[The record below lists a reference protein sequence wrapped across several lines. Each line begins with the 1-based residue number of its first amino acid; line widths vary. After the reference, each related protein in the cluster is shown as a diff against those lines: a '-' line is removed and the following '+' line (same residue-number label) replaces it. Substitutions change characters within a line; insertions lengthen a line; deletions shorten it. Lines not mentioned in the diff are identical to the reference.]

1 MKTALTIAGSDC
13 SGGAGIQADL
23 KTMTAYGVYGMSV
36 ITALT
41 AQNTLGVTQNNLIN
55 ADVVSAQLVSVLSDI
70 TPDAIKIGMLG
81 NGQIAPAVAEILQEF
96 FSPSTQSPS
105 SLQAHENA
113 IPDFSNPSHV
123 NAIPNFS
130 SPSHVNAI
138 PNFSNPS
145 HANTIPIVI
154 DPVLVSTSG
163 KTLLDEDG
171 IRVLTEQLFP
181 MATLITP
188 NIPESEYLCN
198 RIFNALPKPCVITNA
213 DDMIKAA
220 QIMYR
225 HYGCAILLKGGH
237 ATGNA
242 DDLLYDGT
250 VHWFHASRINCTNT
264 HGTGCTLSSA
274 IASALCLGKT
284 LPDAVHSAKEY
295 VRGAMS
301 TGLDLGHGNGPLNHC
316 WNISK

>member
-55 ADVVSAQLVSVLSDI
+55 TDVVSAQLMSVLSDI
-70 TPDAIKIGMLG
+70 TPNAIKIGMLG
-81 NGQIAPAVAEILQEF
+81 NGQIATAVAEILQDF

-113 IPDFSNPSHV
+113 ISN
-123 NAIPNFS
+123 S
-130 SPSHVNAI
+130 SI
-138 PNFSNPS
+138 PS

-198 RIFNALPKPCVITNA
+198 RIFNALPKPCAITNA

-250 VHWFHASRINCTNT
+250 VHWFRASRINCTNT

-284 LPDAVHSAKEY
+284 LPDAVYSAKEY

>member
-1 MKTALTIAGSDC
+1 M
-13 SGGAGIQADL
+13 
-23 KTMTAYGVYGMSV
+23 
-36 ITALT
+36 
-41 AQNTLGVTQNNLIN
+41 
-55 ADVVSAQLVSVLSDI
+55 
-70 TPDAIKIGMLG
+70 
-81 NGQIAPAVAEILQEF
+81 
-96 FSPSTQSPS
+96 
-105 SLQAHENA
+105 
-113 IPDFSNPSHV
+113 
-123 NAIPNFS
+123 
-130 SPSHVNAI
+130 
-138 PNFSNPS
+138 
-145 HANTIPIVI
+145 I

-198 RIFNALPKPCVITNA
+198 RIFNALPKPCAITNA

-225 HYGCAILLKGGH
+225 HYGCAILLKGRRT
-237 ATGNA
+237 TGNA

-250 VHWFHASRINCTNT
+250 VHWFRASRINCTNT

-284 LPDAVHSAKEY
+284 LPDAVYSAKEY

>member
-55 ADVVSAQLVSVLSDI
+55 TDVVSAQLMSVLSDI
-70 TPDAIKIGMLG
+70 TPNAIKIGMLG
-81 NGQIAPAVAEILQEF
+81 NGQIATAVAEILQDF

-113 IPDFSNPSHV
+113 ISN
-123 NAIPNFS
+123 S
-130 SPSHVNAI
+130 SI
-138 PNFSNPS
+138 PS

-198 RIFNALPKPCVITNA
+198 RIFNALPKPCAITNA

-301 TGLDLGHGNGPLNHC
+301 TGLDLGHGNRAT
-316 WNISK
+316 

>member
-23 KTMTAYGVYGMSV
+23 KTMTAYGIYGMSV

-55 ADVVSAQLVSVLSDI
+55 ADVVSAQLMSVLSDI
-70 TPDAIKIGMLG
+70 TPNAIKIGMLG
-81 NGQIAPAVAEILQEF
+81 NGQIATAVAEILQDF

-113 IPDFSNPSHV
+113 IPK
-123 NAIPNFS
+123 S
-130 SPSHVNAI
+130 SI
-138 PNFSNPS
+138 PS

-198 RIFNALPKPCVITNA
+198 RIFNALPKPCAITNA

-237 ATGNA
+237 ATG
-242 DDLLYDGT
+242 
-250 VHWFHASRINCTNT
+250 RCRR
-264 HGTGCTLSSA
+264 
-274 IASALCLGKT
+274 SALRWNCSLVPR
-284 LPDAVHSAKEY
+284 LPHKLHEHTRY
-295 VRGAMS
+295 RMYII
-301 TGLDLGHGNGPLNHC
+301 LCHCKCPLSRQNTSRC
-316 WNISK
+316 GILSQRICPWRNVYRT

>member
-41 AQNTLGVTQNNLIN
+41 VQNTLGVTQNNLIN
-55 ADVVSAQLVSVLSDI
+55 ADVVSAQLMSVLSDI
-70 TPDAIKIGMLG
+70 TPNAIKIGMLG
-81 NGQIAPAVAEILQEF
+81 NGQIAAAVAEILQDF

-105 SLQAHENA
+105 SLQAHENT
-113 IPDFSNPSHV
+113 
-123 NAIPNFS
+123 IPNS
-130 SPSHVNAI
+130 SI
-138 PNFSNPS
+138 PS

-198 RIFNALPKPCVITNA
+198 RIFNALPKPCAITNA

-237 ATGNA
+237 AAGNA

>member
-55 ADVVSAQLVSVLSDI
+55 TDVVSAQLMSVLSDI
-70 TPDAIKIGMLG
+70 TPNAIKIGMLG
-81 NGQIAPAVAEILQEF
+81 NGQIATAVAEILQDF

-113 IPDFSNPSHV
+113 ISN
-123 NAIPNFS
+123 S
-130 SPSHVNAI
+130 SI
-138 PNFSNPS
+138 PS

-198 RIFNALPKPCVITNA
+198 RIFNALPKPCAITNA

>member
-55 ADVVSAQLVSVLSDI
+55 ADVVSAQLMSVLSDI
-70 TPDAIKIGMLG
+70 TPNAIKIGMLG
-81 NGQIAPAVAEILQEF
+81 NGQIATVVAEILQDF

-113 IPDFSNPSHV
+113 IPNSS
-123 NAIPNFS
+123 IP
-130 SPSHVNAI
+130 P
-138 PNFSNPS
+138 

-198 RIFNALPKPCVITNA
+198 RIFNALPKPCAITNA

-220 QIMYR
+220 QK
-225 HYGCAILLKGGH
+225 HGGDKKKGSKKIRPPLWMCYFIKRRTCH
-237 ATGNA
+237 
-242 DDLLYDGT
+242 
-250 VHWFHASRINCTNT
+250 RECRR
-264 HGTGCTLSSA
+264 
-274 IASALCLGKT
+274 SALRWNCSLVPRHPHKLHEHT
-284 LPDAVHSAKEY
+284 RYRMYIILCHCKC
-295 VRGAMS
+295 
-301 TGLDLGHGNGPLNHC
+301 PLSRQNTSRC
-316 WNISK
+316 GILSQRICPWRNVYRT

>member
-1 MKTALTIAGSDC
+1 
-13 SGGAGIQADL
+13 
-23 KTMTAYGVYGMSV
+23 MSV

-41 AQNTLGVTQNNLIN
+41 AQNTLGVTQNNLVN
-55 ADVVSAQLVSVLSDI
+55 ADIVSAQLKSVLSDI
-70 TPDAIKIGMLG
+70 IPNAIKIGMLG
-81 NGQIAPAVAEILQEF
+81 NGQIAAAVADTLQ
-96 FSPSTQSPS
+96 QYK
-105 SLQAHENA
+105 
-113 IPDFSNPSHV
+113 
-123 NAIPNFS
+123 
-130 SPSHVNAI
+130 
-138 PNFSNPS
+138 
-145 HANTIPIVI
+145 NTIPIVI

-198 RIFNALPKPCVITNA
+198 RIFNALPKDCNREDMKTNSENTLQSNPCSITNA

-237 ATGNA
+237 AAGNA

-250 VHWFHASRINCTNT
+250 VHWFHASRINCANT

-274 IASALCLGKT
+274 IASALCLSKT
-284 LPDAVHSAKEY
+284 LLDAVHSAKEY

>member
-55 ADVVSAQLVSVLSDI
+55 ADVVSAQLMSVLSDI
-70 TPDAIKIGMLG
+70 TPNAIKIGMLG
-81 NGQIAPAVAEILQEF
+81 NGQIATAVAEILQDF

-113 IPDFSNPSHV
+113 ISN
-123 NAIPNFS
+123 S
-130 SPSHVNAI
+130 SI
-138 PNFSNPS
+138 PS

-198 RIFNALPKPCVITNA
+198 RIFNALPKPCAITNA

-284 LPDAVHSAKEY
+284 LTDAVYSAKEY

-316 WNISK
+316 WNINK

>member
-81 NGQIAPAVAEILQEF
+81 NGQIAAAVAEILQESIPSHANIIPNSS
-96 FSPSTQSPS
+96 SPSHANTIPNSSSPS
-105 SLQAHENA
+105 HT
-113 IPDFSNPSHV
+113 
-123 NAIPNFS
+123 NAIPNS
-130 SPSHVNAI
+130 SS
-138 PNFSNPS
+138 PS

-198 RIFNALPKPCVITNA
+198 RIFNALPKPCAITNA

-237 ATGNA
+237 AVGNA

-250 VHWFHASRINCTNT
+250 VHWFHASRINCANT

-274 IASALCLGKT
+274 IASALCLGRT

>member
-55 ADVVSAQLVSVLSDI
+55 ADVVSAQLMSVLSDI
-70 TPDAIKIGMLG
+70 TPNAIKIGMLG
-81 NGQIAPAVAEILQEF
+81 NGQIATVVAEILQDF

-105 SLQAHENA
+105 SLQAHENT
-113 IPDFSNPSHV
+113 IPK
-123 NAIPNFS
+123 S
-130 SPSHVNAI
+130 SI
-138 PNFSNPS
+138 PS

-198 RIFNALPKPCVITNA
+198 RIFNTLSKPCVITNA

>member
-1 MKTALTIAGSDC
+1 MKTVLTIAGSDC

-55 ADVVSAQLVSVLSDI
+55 ADVVSAQLMSVLSDI
-70 TPDAIKIGMLG
+70 TPNAIKIGMLG
-81 NGQIAPAVAEILQEF
+81 NGQIATAVAEILQDF

-113 IPDFSNPSHV
+113 ISN
-123 NAIPNFS
+123 S
-130 SPSHVNAI
+130 SI
-138 PNFSNPS
+138 PS

-181 MATLITP
+181 MTTLITP

-198 RIFNALPKPCVITNA
+198 RIFNALPKPCAITNA

>member
-55 ADVVSAQLVSVLSDI
+55 ADVVSAQLMSVLSDI

-81 NGQIAPAVAEILQEF
+81 NGQIAAAVAEILQEF

-113 IPDFSNPSHV
+113 IP
-123 NAIPNFS
+123 
-130 SPSHVNAI
+130 
-138 PNFSNPS
+138 
-145 HANTIPIVI
+145 IVI

-163 KTLLDEDG
+163 KTLLEEDG

-198 RIFNALPKPCVITNA
+198 RIFNALPKSCAITNA

-237 ATGNA
+237 AVGNA

>member
-23 KTMTAYGVYGMSV
+23 KTMTVYGVYGMSV

-70 TPDAIKIGMLG
+70 TPGAIKIGMLG
-81 NGQIAPAVAEILQEF
+81 NGQIAAAVAEILQEF

-105 SLQAHENA
+105 SSQAHENA
-113 IPDFSNPSHV
+113 IPNS
-123 NAIPNFS
+123 S

-138 PNFSNPS
+138 PTFSNPS

-198 RIFNALPKPCVITNA
+198 RIFNALPKPCAITNA

-237 ATGNA
+237 AAGNA

>member
-55 ADVVSAQLVSVLSDI
+55 ADVVSAQLMSVLSDI
-70 TPDAIKIGMLG
+70 TPNAIKIGMLG
-81 NGQIAPAVAEILQEF
+81 NGQIATVVAENLQDF

-113 IPDFSNPSHV
+113 ISY
-123 NAIPNFS
+123 S
-130 SPSHVNAI
+130 SI
-138 PNFSNPS
+138 PS

-198 RIFNALPKPCVITNA
+198 RIFNALPKPCAITNA

-250 VHWFHASRINCTNT
+250 VHWFHATRINCTNT

>member
-55 ADVVSAQLVSVLSDI
+55 ADVVSAQLMSVLSDI
-70 TPDAIKIGMLG
+70 TPNAIKIGMLG
-81 NGQIAPAVAEILQEF
+81 NGQIATAVAEILQDF

-113 IPDFSNPSHV
+113 ISN
-123 NAIPNFS
+123 S
-130 SPSHVNAI
+130 SI
-138 PNFSNPS
+138 PS

-181 MATLITP
+181 MTTLITP

-198 RIFNALPKPCVITNA
+198 RIFNALPKPCAITNA

>member
-55 ADVVSAQLVSVLSDI
+55 ADVVSAQLMSVLSDI
-70 TPDAIKIGMLG
+70 TPNAIKIGMLG
-81 NGQIAPAVAEILQEF
+81 NGQIATVVAEILQDF

-105 SLQAHENA
+105 SLQAHENT
-113 IPDFSNPSHV
+113 IPK
-123 NAIPNFS
+123 S
-130 SPSHVNAI
+130 SI
-138 PNFSNPS
+138 PS

-198 RIFNALPKPCVITNA
+198 RIFNALPKPCAITNA

>member
-1 MKTALTIAGSDC
+1 
-13 SGGAGIQADL
+13 
-23 KTMTAYGVYGMSV
+23 MSV

-81 NGQIAPAVAEILQEF
+81 NGQIAAAVAEILQEF

-113 IPDFSNPSHV
+113 ISK
-123 NAIPNFS
+123 S
-130 SPSHVNAI
+130 SI
-138 PNFSNPS
+138 PS

-198 RIFNALPKPCVITNA
+198 RIFNALPKPCAITNA

-250 VHWFHASRINCTNT
+250 VYWFHASRINCTNT

-284 LPDAVHSAKEY
+284 LPDAVYSAKEY

>member
-55 ADVVSAQLVSVLSDI
+55 ADVVSAQLMSVLSDI
-70 TPDAIKIGMLG
+70 TPNTIKIGMLG
-81 NGQIAPAVAEILQEF
+81 NGQIATVVAENLQNF

-105 SLQAHENA
+105 SLQAHENT
-113 IPDFSNPSHV
+113 IPK
-123 NAIPNFS
+123 S
-130 SPSHVNAI
+130 SI
-138 PNFSNPS
+138 PS

-198 RIFNALPKPCVITNA
+198 RIFNALSKPCVITNA

-284 LPDAVHSAKEY
+284 LPDAVYSAKEY

>member
-41 AQNTLGVTQNNLIN
+41 AQNTLGVTQNNLVN
-55 ADVVSAQLVSVLSDI
+55 ADIVSAQLKSVLSDI
-70 TPDAIKIGMLG
+70 IPNAIKIGMLG
-81 NGQIAPAVAEILQEF
+81 NGQIAAAVAD
-96 FSPSTQSPS
+96 
-105 SLQAHENA
+105 SLQQYK
-113 IPDFSNPSHV
+113 
-123 NAIPNFS
+123 
-130 SPSHVNAI
+130 
-138 PNFSNPS
+138 
-145 HANTIPIVI
+145 NTIPIVI

-171 IRVLTEQLFP
+171 IRILTEQLFP

-198 RIFNALPKPCVITNA
+198 RIFNALPKDRNREYMKTSSENASQSNLCSITNA

-237 ATGNA
+237 AAGNA

-250 VHWFHASRINCTNT
+250 VHWFHASRINCANT

-274 IASALCLGKT
+274 IASALCLCKT
-284 LPDAVHSAKEY
+284 LPDAVRSAKEY

>member
-81 NGQIAPAVAEILQEF
+81 NGQIAAAVAEILQDF

-105 SLQAHENA
+105 SLQAHE
-113 IPDFSNPSHV
+113 
-123 NAIPNFS
+123 
-130 SPSHVNAI
+130 
-138 PNFSNPS
+138 
-145 HANTIPIVI
+145 NTIPIVI

-198 RIFNALPKPCVITNA
+198 RIFNALPKPCAITNA

-237 ATGNA
+237 AAGNA

>member
-55 ADVVSAQLVSVLSDI
+55 ADVVSAQLMSVLSDI
-70 TPDAIKIGMLG
+70 TPNAIKIGMLG
-81 NGQIAPAVAEILQEF
+81 NGQIATVVAEILQDF

-113 IPDFSNPSHV
+113 IPK
-123 NAIPNFS
+123 S
-130 SPSHVNAI
+130 SI
-138 PNFSNPS
+138 PS

-213 DDMIKAA
+213 
-220 QIMYR
+220 
-225 HYGCAILLKGGH
+225 
-237 ATGNA
+237 TGNA

-284 LPDAVHSAKEY
+284 LPDAVYSAKEY

>member
-55 ADVVSAQLVSVLSDI
+55 TDVVSAQLMSVLSDI
-70 TPDAIKIGMLG
+70 TPNAIKIGMLG
-81 NGQIAPAVAEILQEF
+81 NGQIATAVAEILQDF

-113 IPDFSNPSHV
+113 ISN
-123 NAIPNFS
+123 S
-130 SPSHVNAI
+130 SI
-138 PNFSNPS
+138 PS

-198 RIFNALPKPCVITNA
+198 RIFNALPKPCAITNA

-250 VHWFHASRINCTNT
+250 VHWFHATRINCTNT

-284 LPDAVHSAKEY
+284 LPDAVYSPKEN
-295 VRGAMS
+295 VRRTMS

>member
-55 ADVVSAQLVSVLSDI
+55 ADVVSAQLMSVLSDI
-70 TPDAIKIGMLG
+70 TPNAIKIGMLG
-81 NGQIAPAVAEILQEF
+81 NGQIAAAVAEILQDF

-113 IPDFSNPSHV
+113 IPNS
-123 NAIPNFS
+123 S

-138 PNFSNPS
+138 PTFSNPS

-198 RIFNALPKPCVITNA
+198 RIINALPKPCAITNA

-237 ATGNA
+237 AVGNA

>member
-1 MKTALTIAGSDC
+1 MLTSYLHSLC
-13 SGGAGIQADL
+13 PYCRTSPP
-23 KTMTAYGVYGMSV
+23 
-36 ITALT
+36 
-41 AQNTLGVTQNNLIN
+41 N
-55 ADVVSAQLVSVLSDI
+55 
-70 TPDAIKIGMLG
+70 AIKIGMLG
-81 NGQIAPAVAEILQEF
+81 NGQIATAVAEILQDF

-113 IPDFSNPSHV
+113 IPK
-123 NAIPNFS
+123 S
-130 SPSHVNAI
+130 SI
-138 PNFSNPS
+138 PS

-198 RIFNALPKPCVITNA
+198 RIINALPKPCAITNA

-237 ATGNA
+237 AAGNA

-274 IASALCLGKT
+274 IASALCLGET

>member
-70 TPDAIKIGMLG
+70 TPNAIKIGMLG
-81 NGQIAPAVAEILQEF
+81 NGQIATAVAEILQEF

-113 IPDFSNPSHV
+113 IPNFSSPSHV

-130 SPSHVNAI
+130 SPSHANA
-138 PNFSNPS
+138 
-145 HANTIPIVI
+145 IPIVI

-198 RIFNALPKPCVITNA
+198 RIFNALPKPCAITNA

-237 ATGNA
+237 AVGNA

-250 VHWFHASRINCTNT
+250 VHWFHASRINCANT

-274 IASALCLGKT
+274 IASALCLGRT

>member
-1 MKTALTIAGSDC
+1 M
-13 SGGAGIQADL
+13 
-23 KTMTAYGVYGMSV
+23 
-36 ITALT
+36 
-41 AQNTLGVTQNNLIN
+41 
-55 ADVVSAQLVSVLSDI
+55 SVLSDI
-70 TPDAIKIGMLG
+70 TPNAIKIGMLG
-81 NGQIAPAVAEILQEF
+81 NGQIATVVAENLQDF

-113 IPDFSNPSHV
+113 IPK
-123 NAIPNFS
+123 S
-130 SPSHVNAI
+130 SI
-138 PNFSNPS
+138 PS

-198 RIFNALPKPCVITNA
+198 RIFNALPKPCAITNA

-237 ATGNA
+237 AT
-242 DDLLYDGT
+242 
-250 VHWFHASRINCTNT
+250 RECRR
-264 HGTGCTLSSA
+264 
-274 IASALCLGKT
+274 SALRWNCSLVPR
-284 LPDAVHSAKEY
+284 LPHKLHEHTRY
-295 VRGAMS
+295 RMYII
-301 TGLDLGHGNGPLNHC
+301 LCHCKCPLSRQNTSRC
-316 WNISK
+316 GILSQRICPWRNVYRT

>member
-55 ADVVSAQLVSVLSDI
+55 TDVVSAQLMSVLSDI
-70 TPDAIKIGMLG
+70 TPNAIKIGMLG
-81 NGQIAPAVAEILQEF
+81 NGQIATAVAAILQDF

-113 IPDFSNPSHV
+113 ISN
-123 NAIPNFS
+123 S
-130 SPSHVNAI
+130 SI
-138 PNFSNPS
+138 PS

-198 RIFNALPKPCVITNA
+198 RIFNALPKPCAITNA

>member
-1 MKTALTIAGSDC
+1 MITVSNLDVQFGKRILFQDVNMKFTPGNCYGIIGAN
-13 SGGAGIQADL
+13 GAGKSTFLRVISKQLDP
-23 KTMTAYGVYGMSV
+23 TRGSV
-36 ITALT
+36 
-41 AQNTLGVTQNNLIN
+41 TLGPGERL
-55 ADVVSAQLVSVLSDI
+55 SVLSQDHFAFDEY
-70 TPDAIKIGMLG
+70 TVMDTVLMGHSVLW
-81 NGQIAPAVAEILQEF
+81 EIMSEK
-96 FSPSTQSPS
+96 
-105 SLQAHENA
+105 NA
-113 IPDFSNPSHV
+113 LYAKPDFS
-123 NAIPNFS
+123 
-130 SPSHVNAI
+130 
-138 PNFSNPS
+138 
-145 HANTIPIVI
+145 
-154 DPVLVSTSG
+154 
-163 KTLLDEDG
+163 DEDG

-198 RIFNALPKPCVITNA
+198 RIFNALPKPCAITNA

-284 LPDAVHSAKEY
+284 LPDAVYSAKEY

>member
-55 ADVVSAQLVSVLSDI
+55 TDVVSAQLMSVLSDI
-70 TPDAIKIGMLG
+70 TPNAIKIGMLG
-81 NGQIAPAVAEILQEF
+81 NGQIATAVAEILQDF

-113 IPDFSNPSHV
+113 ISN
-123 NAIPNFS
+123 S
-130 SPSHVNAI
+130 SI
-138 PNFSNPS
+138 PS

-198 RIFNALPKPCVITNA
+198 RIFNALPKPCAITNA

-301 TGLDLGHGNGPLNHC
+301 TGLALGNGNGPLNHC

>member
-55 ADVVSAQLVSVLSDI
+55 TDVVSAQLMSVLSDI
-70 TPDAIKIGMLG
+70 TPNAIKIGMLG
-81 NGQIAPAVAEILQEF
+81 NGQIATAVAEILQDF

-113 IPDFSNPSHV
+113 ISN
-123 NAIPNFS
+123 S
-130 SPSHVNAI
+130 SI
-138 PNFSNPS
+138 PS

-198 RIFNALPKPCVITNA
+198 RIFNALPKPCAITNA

-250 VHWFHASRINCTNT
+250 AHWFHASRINCTNT